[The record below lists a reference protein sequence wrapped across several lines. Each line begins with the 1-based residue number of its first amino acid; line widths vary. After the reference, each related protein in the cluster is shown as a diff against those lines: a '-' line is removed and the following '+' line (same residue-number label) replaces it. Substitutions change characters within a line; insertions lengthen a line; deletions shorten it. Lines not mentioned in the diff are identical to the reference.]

1 MRSSH
6 SLQPSILVEREEIAP
21 PEAIVAGESAIHGEE
36 LLHRLEGARA
46 ELGEDGV
53 IVDVRVLGNK
63 IGADL
68 DVFTI
73 GQELLMG

>member
-1 MRSSH
+1 MPARAADFLH
-6 SLQPSILVEREEIAP
+6 ACRKDT
-21 PEAIVAGESAIHGEE
+21 EE